1 MLSANMKFIWTSCRN
16 RKKGELLKKFLSVSM
31 RDLIN
36 LIFDDNVHVYN
47 ACHAFTKFLYL
58 HTKRQNI

>member
-1 MLSANMKFIWTSCRN
+1 
-16 RKKGELLKKFLSVSM
+16 M

-47 ACHAFTKFLYL
+47 ACHAFTNSYIYTQKDKTFEISLKFLYVSL
-58 HTKRQNI
+58 VFY